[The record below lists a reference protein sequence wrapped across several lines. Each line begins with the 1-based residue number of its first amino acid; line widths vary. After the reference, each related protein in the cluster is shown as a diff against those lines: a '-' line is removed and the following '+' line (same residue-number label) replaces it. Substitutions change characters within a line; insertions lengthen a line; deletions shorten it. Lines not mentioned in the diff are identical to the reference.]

1 MNIELLNKTD
11 KFLLEVDD
19 IAKLLSVTKASAIVE
34 ASRYSKRGSLI
45 RLKRGLFIAPSRFK
59 SLSEDKLFQIANL
72 LQTPSYVSLTT
83 ALSYYEITTQQQQN
97 FIESIALK
105 RTKEFVISNIVFTFA
120 LVKKEFYFGFE
131 PKGNFFIATPEKALA
146 DAVYLSALGKYNC
159 DFAAVDFKKVNIKT
173 VEAYLEKTN
182 KRTKEF
188 WGKLCKSYKI

>member
-1 MNIELLNKTD
+1 MNIELLNKSD

-45 RLKRGLFIAPSRFK
+45 RLKRGLFIVPSKFN
-59 SLSEDKLFQIANL
+59 SLPEDKLFQIANF
-72 LQTPSYVSLTT
+72 LQPPSYVSLTT

-105 RTKEFVISNIVFTFA
+105 RTKEFTISNIVFTFT

-182 KRTKEF
+182 KKTKEF
-188 WGKLCKSYKI
+188 WDKLCKSYKI